1 MKLLLNIHYLWSEK
15 KQANMPYAIFGISTL
30 GGVAFGASDPDEE

>member
-1 MKLLLNIHYLWSEK
+1 MEKK
-15 KQANMPYAIFGISTL
+15 KQANMPYTVLGISTL